1 MLLSS
6 NHGHGEHP
14 YNQCCEGNCLE
25 HLDPGEEI
33 SFLDSVLGGGI
44 KSSCLEWKKDIKEY
58 TETNP
63 AITGNYSDFNDPVF
77 QEWAKKGDDIN
88 KRLFD
93 SLGIKYHSIESWDT
107 GNTTPN
113 QILNRT
119 KENMTGM
126 MEAMKKCYNAGVDF
140 GGMKELKEFSKGL
153 N

>member
-1 MLLSS
+1 MTSLPIR
-6 NHGHGEHP
+6 G
-14 YNQCCEGNCLE
+14 NQRAVG
-25 HLDPGEEI
+25 I
-33 SFLDSVLGGGI
+33 SILAGAVLIAAGVYLPTSISIFGGGI
-44 KSSCLEWKKDIKEY
+44 KPACEQWKKDIKEY

-63 AITGNYSDFNDPVF
+63 VITGNYSDFNDPVF
-77 QEWAKKGDDIN
+77 QEWTKKGDDIN

-113 QILNRT
+113 QFLNRT

-126 MEAMKKCYNAGVDF
+126 MEAMKRCYNAGVDF